1 MKRELDVHAAIEENK
16 EFRDKCIQNMKAREF
31 MRLENKVSLWGR
43 DRGITVVTKEGL
55 PKRVL
60 AQCKKLREEYEE
72 MLRDND
78 KDSLGDQYVVLS
90 MIAGILGSTA
100 SLARYAVRDILP
112 KEDSLKSNIGQCLN
126 SLEWMVEI
134 SQDPKHNNSVEIL
147 KEVGYYVDALERY
160 AESKGWSLAECVEVA
175 WKDIKDRGGK
185 LIHDIFV
192 KEANLV
198 ILETLGITVEVDDDG
213 QNVLRGVVHRSL
225 LECSHD
231 VLKELGYTYNER
243 AGFDGTVWIV
253 ETTGTI

>member
-1 MKRELDVHAAIEENK
+1 MKRENSIL
-16 EFRDKCIQNMKAREF
+16 Q
-31 MRLENKVSLWGR
+31 WGF

-134 SQDPKHNNSVEIL
+134 SQDTKHNNSVEIL

-160 AESKGWSLAECVEVA
+160 AESKGWSLQECVEVA
-175 WKDIKDRGGK
+175 WEDIKDRKGCM
-185 LIHDIFV
+185 IHDIFV
-192 KEANLV
+192 KEANLD
-198 ILETLGITVEVDDDG
+198 ILETYGVTVQDDEHG
-213 QNVLRGVVHRSL
+213 QKMLAGQIDKDNHELVVEI
-225 LECSHD
+225 LEN
-231 VLKELGYTYNER
+231 LGYTNGATCIGSEVTI
-243 AGFDGTVWIV
+243 F
-253 ETTGTI
+253 TTGTI

>member
-1 MKRELDVHAAIEENK
+1 MKRENDIL
-16 EFRDKCIQNMKAREF
+16 M
-31 MRLENKVSLWGR
+31 WGHQ
-43 DRGITVVTKEGL
+43 RGITVTTPENRM
-55 PKRVL
+55 KRVS
-60 AQCKKLREEYEE
+60 AQCKKLRQEYEE
-72 MLRDND
+72 MLTDDD

-147 KEVGYYVDALERY
+147 KEVGYYVDALGRY

-175 WKDIKDRGGK
+175 WEDIKDRGGK

-192 KEANLV
+192 KEHNLAL
-198 ILETLGITVEVDDDG
+198 LETYGITVEVDDDG
-213 QNVLRGVVHRSL
+213 QNILMGKVPVF
-225 LECSHD
+225 LEESAD
-231 VLKELGYTYNER
+231 KIMEELGYCYECTSFEESLLY
-243 AGFDGTVWIV
+243 V
-253 ETTGTI
+253 TTGTI